1 MGVAAGRRQHGGRG
15 ETVNEA
21 LVLLALVWAAL
32 LVPAALRARA
42 ASPHA
47 TVGGFERAM
56 DVLRSGS
63 HEEHDREPAMAGGGN
78 DEHGRPAPAA
88 GHPRHGEDPVIV
100 HRRLWFV
107 RGLVGTAASLLLAV
121 LVGGWLWLPAVL
133 ITVLTAGYT
142 VVLRYL
148 KLQRDAAHE
157 VVRELDLT
165 GADPRLRER
174 VGQGEDAVILER
186 EPVAVG
192 GSTQAERSDAPGS
205 GTVRLRRWDG

>member
-1 MGVAAGRRQHGGRG
+1 M
-15 ETVNEA
+15 NEA

-63 HEEHDREPAMAGGGN
+63 YEDHQREPITAGGS
-78 DEHGRPAPAA
+78 DDQQRPAPAA
-88 GHPRHGEDPVIV
+88 TYPRHGEDAVIV
-100 HRRLWFV
+100 RRRLWFL

-121 LVGGWLWLPAVL
+121 LVGGWLWLPAVV
-133 ITVLTAGYT
+133 ITVLTASYT

-148 KLQRDAAHE
+148 KLQRDAARE

-165 GADPRLRER
+165 GPEPQLRER
-174 VGQGEDAVILER
+174 VGEGEDAVALER

-192 GSTQAERSDAPGS
+192 GPTQPERSDAPGS

>member
-1 MGVAAGRRQHGGRG
+1 M
-15 ETVNEA
+15 NEA

-56 DVLRSGS
+56 DVLRSEA
-63 HEEHDREPAMAGGGN
+63 HADRARDTRGA
-78 DEHGRPAPAA
+78 DDAPATSDRPSDVA
-88 GHPRHGEDPVIV
+88 EAQARRPEDPVIV
-100 HRRLWFV
+100 RRRLWFV
-107 RGLVGTAASLLLAV
+107 RGLAATGATLVLAV
-121 LVGGWLWLPAVL
+121 IVGGWTWLPAIV
-133 ITVLTAGYT
+133 ITLVTAGY
-142 VVLRYL
+142 VAVLRHL
-148 KLQRDAAHE
+148 KLQRDAARE

-165 GADPRLRER
+165 GADPRLREQ
-174 VGQGEDAVILER
+174 VGQGADAVVVER

-192 GSTQAERSDAPGS
+192 QHPEPADRSWTES